1 MANLLRL
8 CLLFLLPLLLAWPP
22 EAARAQNYLGQ
33 GGASGFQQPP
43 GRNTTR
49 QITPPT
55 YRTPV
60 QRPMLLARIDRPFR
74 DYMERYTRAVEQLSR
89 DCARSRFLP
98 DRTLRIRFADTTVS
112 VSMPNGR
119 GLLLGRE
126 LAHPEVMYFFHY
138 DGTTSCRVYSRAT
151 GPLG

>member
-1 MANLLRL
+1 MASLLRL
-8 CLLFLLPLLLAWPP
+8 CLLLLPLLSLSAPP
-22 EAARAQNYLGQ
+22 AAAQSYLGES
-33 GGASGFQQPP
+33 GSTGFQQPP

-74 DYMERYTRAVEQLSR
+74 DYMQRYTRAVEQLSR
-89 DCARSRFLP
+89 ACARSRFLP

-112 VSMPNGR
+112 VSMPDGK

>member
-1 MANLLRL
+1 MASPLRL
-8 CLLFLLPLLLAWPP
+8 CLLLLMPLLLAQP
-22 EAARAQNYLGQ
+22 EVVRAQDFLGQ
-33 GGASGFQQPP
+33 GGTSGFQQPP
-43 GRNTTR
+43 GRDTTR

-60 QRPMLLARIDRPFR
+60 QRPQLLARIDRPFR
-74 DYMERYTRAVEQLSR
+74 DYMQRYTRAVEQLSR

-112 VSMPNGR
+112 VSMPNGK
-119 GLLLGRE
+119 GLLIGRE